1 MQEKFKIALLI
12 DGENA
17 SPKML
22 EAIVEEVSKNGSITI
37 RRIYGDWTQQIM
49 NGWKEAINANAIQP
63 IQQFTYTQGKN
74 SSDSAL
80 IIDAMDILNDK
91 VVNGF
96 CIVSSDS
103 DYTRLATRIR
113 EDGLLV
119 IGVGEE
125 KTPKA
130 FVKSCDLFVH
140 VENLVPA
147 EAETTTTKASRK
159 NVKKVDNKTLNL
171 LKRAY
176 EMAEQDN
183 GEPAHITQVVQ
194 SLRKIEPDF
203 DPRTYGFKT
212 FPKFLSSLPQ
222 FEVTK
227 DGLKISIK

>member
-1 MQEKFKIALLI
+1 MEEKFKIALLI

-22 EAIVEEVSKNGSITI
+22 EAIIEEVSKNGIITI

-49 NGWKEAINANAIQP
+49 NSWKESVNVNAIQP

-91 VVNGF
+91 LVNGF

-147 EAETTTTKASRK
+147 KTSEVNRK
-159 NVKKVDNKTLNL
+159 NAKKVDAKTLNT
-171 LKRAY
+171 LKRAF

-183 GEPAHITQVVQ
+183 GPTHVTQLVQ

-203 DPRTYGFKT
+203 DPRTFGFKT
-212 FPKFLSSLPQ
+212 FPKFLASLSE
-222 FEVTK
+222 FAVTK
-227 DGLKISIK
+227 DGLQISMK

>member
-1 MQEKFKIALLI
+1 MEEKFKIALLI

-22 EAIVEEVSKNGSITI
+22 EAIIEEVSKNGIITI
-37 RRIYGDWTQQIM
+37 RRIYGDWTSPQM
-49 NGWKEAINANAIQP
+49 NGWKESLNANAIQA

-80 IIDAMDILNDK
+80 IIDAMDILNDEL
-91 VVNGF
+91 VNGF

-140 VENLVPA
+140 VENLLPA
-147 EAETTTTKASRK
+147 KTSELSRK
-159 NVKKVDNKTLNL
+159 SAKKVDAKTLNL
-171 LKRAY
+171 LKRAF

-183 GEPAHITQVVQ
+183 GPTHVTQLVQ

-203 DPRTYGFKT
+203 DPRTFGFKT
-212 FPKFLSSLPQ
+212 FPKFFASLQ
-222 FEVTK
+222 EFTVTK
-227 DGLKISIK
+227 DGLQISMK

>member
-1 MQEKFKIALLI
+1 MEDKFKIALLI

-22 EAIVEEVSKNGSITI
+22 EPIIEEVSKSGIITI

-49 NGWKEAINANAIQP
+49 NSWKESVNVNAIQP

-80 IIDAMDILNDK
+80 IIDAMDILHAGLVD
-91 VVNGF
+91 GF

-140 VENLVPA
+140 VENLVPSKTL
-147 EAETTTTKASRK
+147 EVNRK
-159 NVKKVDNKTLNL
+159 NAKKVDAKTLNL

-183 GEPAHITQVVQ
+183 GGPTHITQVVQ

-203 DPRTYGFKT
+203 DPRTFGFKT

-222 FEVTK
+222 FAVTK
-227 DGLKISIK
+227 DGLQISIK

>member
-1 MQEKFKIALLI
+1 MEEKFKIALLI

-22 EAIVEEVSKNGSITI
+22 EAIIEEVSKNGIITI

-49 NGWKEAINANAIQP
+49 NSWKESVNVNAIQP

-91 VVNGF
+91 LVNGF

-147 EAETTTTKASRK
+147 KTAEDNRK
-159 NVKKVDNKTLNL
+159 NAKKVDTKTLNL

-183 GEPAHITQVVQ
+183 GPTHVTQLVQ

-212 FPKFLSSLPQ
+212 FPKFFASLHE
-222 FEVTK
+222 FTVTK
-227 DGLKISIK
+227 DGLQISTK

>member
-1 MQEKFKIALLI
+1 MENKFKIAMLI

-22 EAIVEEVSKNGSITI
+22 EPIIEEVSKNGIITI

-49 NGWKEAINANAIQP
+49 NSWKESVNVNAIQP

-91 VVNGF
+91 LVNGF

-147 EAETTTTKASRK
+147 KTSEVNRK
-159 NVKKVDNKTLNL
+159 NAKKVDAKTLNT

-183 GEPAHITQVVQ
+183 EPTHVTQLVQ
-194 SLRKIEPDF
+194 NLRKIEPDF
-203 DPRTYGFKT
+203 DPRTFGFKT
-212 FPKFLSSLPQ
+212 FPKFFASLNE
-222 FEVTK
+222 FAVTK
-227 DGLKISIK
+227 DGLQITMK

>member
-1 MQEKFKIALLI
+1 MEEKFKIALLI

-22 EAIVEEVSKNGSITI
+22 EAIIEEVSKNGIITI

-49 NGWKEAINANAIQP
+49 NSWKESVNVNAIQP

-91 VVNGF
+91 LVNGF

-147 EAETTTTKASRK
+147 KTAEDNRK
-159 NVKKVDNKTLNL
+159 NAKKVDTKTLNL

-183 GEPAHITQVVQ
+183 GPTHVTQLVQ

-212 FPKFLSSLPQ
+212 FPKFFASLNE
-222 FEVTK
+222 FTVTK
-227 DGLKISIK
+227 DGLQISMK